1 MVFFNTVVYFF
12 ILKEVRKVRIVATK
26 NRKRKKKFPW
36 RIALDNGRQIPV
48 PSQYNF
54 KSSFI
59 RTHGC
64 SLVAFY
70 MALRYKGIKKNMQ
83 QVLQYARRKL
93 KCGAKYPLT
102 EIARGINMIC
112 PEKPAS
118 YHKSL
123 TTEQLKAKLKKG
135 YMILFE
141 EGNPIH
147 TVVLLRDSKSGK
159 IWRFSDGHKNVT
171 TVAKENAK
179 KCTNEKYRGII
190 VVKRGR

>member
-1 MVFFNTVVYFF
+1 M
-12 ILKEVRKVRIVATK
+12 RIVATK
-26 NRKRKKKFPW
+26 NRKRKKKYPW
-36 RIALDNGRQIPV
+36 RIILDNGRQIPV
-48 PSQYNF
+48 PSQHDF
-54 KSSFI
+54 KSNFI

-112 PEKPAS
+112 PGKPAT

-123 TTEQLKAKLKKG
+123 TTEQLNAKLKKG
-135 YMILFE
+135 YMVLFE

-147 TVVLLRDSKSGK
+147 TVALLRDSKSGK
-159 IWRFSDGHKNVT
+159 IYRFSDGKKSVVT
-171 TVAKENAK
+171 VEKENVRR
-179 KCTNEKYRGII
+179 CTNKTYRGVVI
-190 VVKRGR
+190 VK

>member
-1 MVFFNTVVYFF
+1 M
-12 ILKEVRKVRIVATK
+12 RIVATK

-36 RIALDNGRQIPV
+36 RIILDNKRSVPV

-54 KSSFI
+54 KSDFI
-59 RTHGC
+59 RRHGC
-64 SLVAFY
+64 SLVGFY
-70 MALRYKGIKKNMQ
+70 MALRFRGVKKNMQ

-102 EIARGINMIC
+102 EIAKGINQIC
-112 PEKPAS
+112 PGKPAT

-123 TTEQLKAKLKKG
+123 TNNQLEAKLRKG

-141 EGNPIH
+141 EDNPIH

-159 IWRFSDGHKNVT
+159 IWRFSDGHKNTT
-171 TVAKENAK
+171 TVVKENAK
-179 KCTNEKYRGII
+179 KCTNTKYKGII
-190 VVKRGR
+190 VVK

>member
-1 MVFFNTVVYFF
+1 MRV
-12 ILKEVRKVRIVATK
+12 KSTK

-36 RIALDNGRQIPV
+36 RIVLDNGRQIPV
-48 PSQYNF
+48 PSQYDF

-83 QVLQYARRKL
+83 QVLQYARKKL

-102 EIARGINMIC
+102 EIVKGINQIC
-112 PEKPAS
+112 PGKPAA

-147 TVVLLRDSKSGK
+147 TVVLLRDSKTGK
-159 IWRFSDGHKNVT
+159 IWRFSDGKKSV
-171 TVAKENAK
+171 VMVEKENVRR
-179 KCTNEKYRGII
+179 CTNEKYKGVVI
-190 VVKRGR
+190 VK

>member
-1 MVFFNTVVYFF
+1 MRT
-12 ILKEVRKVRIVATK
+12 VATK
-26 NRKRKKKFPW
+26 NRKRKKKYPW
-36 RIALDNGRQIPV
+36 RIILDNGRQIPV

-54 KSSFI
+54 KSDFI
-59 RTHGC
+59 RRHGC
-64 SLVAFY
+64 SLVGFY
-70 MALRYKGIKKNMQ
+70 MALRFRGIKKNMQ
-83 QVLQYARRKL
+83 QVLRYARKKL
-93 KCGAKYPLT
+93 KCSAKYSLT
-102 EIARGINMIC
+102 EICKGINSIC
-112 PEKPAS
+112 PGKPAT

>member
-1 MVFFNTVVYFF
+1 MVFIDTIVYFLF
-12 ILKEVRKVRIVATK
+12 SKEVEKVRIVATK

-36 RIALDNGRQIPV
+36 RIVLDNGRQIPV
-48 PSQYNF
+48 PSQYDF

-83 QVLQYARRKL
+83 QVLQYARKKL

-102 EIARGINMIC
+102 EIVKGINQIC
-112 PEKPAS
+112 PGKPAA

-135 YMILFE
+135 YMVLFE
-141 EGNPIH
+141 EGGPIH

-190 VVKRGR
+190 VVK

>member
-1 MVFFNTVVYFF
+1 M
-12 ILKEVRKVRIVATK
+12 RIVATK

-36 RIALDNGRQIPV
+36 RIVLDNGRQIPV

-54 KSSFI
+54 KSDFI
-59 RTHGC
+59 RKHGC
-64 SLVAFY
+64 SLVGFY

-83 QVLQYARRKL
+83 QVLRHARRKL

-102 EIARGINMIC
+102 EIARGINMIY
-112 PEKPAS
+112 PGKPAA

-147 TVVLLRDSKSGK
+147 TVVLLRDSKTGK
-159 IWRFSDGHKNVT
+159 IWRFSDGKKSVVT
-171 TVAKENAK
+171 VEKENARR
-179 KCTNEKYRGII
+179 CTNEKYKGII
-190 VVKRGR
+190 VVK